1 MSETAPLEKQVTHYK
16 GLLWFRSTDDGVCF
30 SLRPSVAKLALKSL
44 TMVFRVTKPK
54 TDTHV
59 FEPFHVNVR
68 VVGDITLPLALPG
81 LEEKPVPVSR
91 EWLQAIQP
99 FLTRAIYILDTR
111 SGVNDFT
118 LVYDGDEVVEVEV
131 DRKSIPPQRE

>member
-1 MSETAPLEKQVTHYK
+1 METAPLEKQVTHYK

-30 SLRPSVAKLALKSL
+30 SLRPSVVKLALKSL

-54 TDTHV
+54 VDAHV
-59 FEPFHVNVR
+59 FEPFHVQVSMVEN
-68 VVGDITLPLALPG
+68 ITLPLALPD

-91 EWLQAIQP
+91 EWLVAIQP
-99 FLTRAIYILDTR
+99 ILVRAIYILDTR
-111 SGVNDFT
+111 TGVNDFT
-118 LVYDGDEVVEVEV
+118 LIYDGDEVVEVEV